1 MNIYYLESNFNKRKI
16 SIKKYKDSIYN
27 VKYEDKTFL
36 IKPSM
41 LFTNSSASL
50 QNIYKIR
57 ININLS
63 NPEHKNFK
71 ILVNKLYKVLE
82 SCIEDEEALNNC
94 ETVNPIAQSNI
105 LLNTDVLFLNINK
118 NTILLDYESNQELD
132 KEILINKAFSIFPII
147 NAPGINIS
155 NANNNA
161 YINFSLRKAYI
172 KFLNNKHEDNIF
184 IDKKE
189 LDNIFSNA

>member
-1 MNIYYLESNFNKRKI
+1 MEIYYLESNFNKRKI

-27 VKYEDKTFL
+27 IKYENKTFL

-63 NPEHKNFK
+63 NSEHKNFK
-71 ILVNKLYKVLE
+71 ILINKLCNAIE
-82 SCIEDEEALNNC
+82 SCIEDEKALDNN
-94 ETVNPIAQSNI
+94 ETINPIVSSK
-105 LLNTDVLFLNINK
+105 LLSNTDVLFLNISK
-118 NTILLDYESNQELD
+118 NTILLDYETEQELD
-132 KEILINKAFSIFPII
+132 IEMLINKAFDIYPII

-155 NANNNA
+155 NSNNNA

-172 KFLNNKHEDNIF
+172 NIIDNEHEDNVF
-184 IDKKE
+184 VDKNE
-189 LDNIFSNA
+189 LDKIFSKK

>member
-1 MNIYYLESNFNKRKI
+1 MDVYYLESNFNKRKI

-27 VKYEDKTFL
+27 VKYENKTFL

-63 NPEHKNFK
+63 NAEHRNFK
-71 ILVNKLYKVLE
+71 ILINKLYKALE
-82 SCIEDEEALNNC
+82 SYIEDEEVLDIC
-94 ETVNPIAQSNI
+94 KTFNPIAQSNI
-105 LLNTDVLFLNINK
+105 LSNTDVLFLNINK
-118 NTILLDYESNQELD
+118 NTILLDYETNQELD
-132 KEILINKAFSIFPII
+132 KEILINKAFDIYPII

-155 NANNNA
+155 NA
-161 YINFSLRKAYI
+161 
-172 KFLNNKHEDNIF
+172 
-184 IDKKE
+184 
-189 LDNIFSNA
+189 

>member
-1 MNIYYLESNFNKRKI
+1 MEIYYLESNFNRRKI

-27 VKYEDKTFL
+27 VKYENKTFL
-36 IKPSM
+36 IKPLM
-41 LFTNSSASL
+41 LFTNSSIFL

-63 NPEHKNFK
+63 ISEHKHFK
-71 ILVNKLYKVLE
+71 NLINKLCNTLQSY
-82 SCIEDEEALNNC
+82 IEDEEELDIS
-94 ETVNPIAQSNI
+94 ETVNPIASSKKI
-105 LLNTDVLFLNINK
+105 SNTDVLFLNINK
-118 NTILLDYESNQELD
+118 NTILLDYESEQELD
-132 KEILINKAFSIFPII
+132 KEMLINKAFDVYPII

-155 NANNNA
+155 NSNNNA

-172 KFLNNKHEDNIF
+172 KIIDNKHEDNIF

-189 LDNIFSNA
+189 LDEIFSKK